1 MTNKDKKIRQEVK
14 KYIDTANEK
23 TVIMIHAMLK
33 AGEKADSRE
42 EELLEQAIEQRFA
55 EYEKGKAKVIN
66 LEELEDYAR
75 TSLRKSR
82 RVAQ

>member
-42 EELLEQAIEQRFA
+42 EELLEEAIEQRFA